1 MDSKLKRIIILIIIL
16 ILVAINI
23 KIFISNN
30 SESKTNNVATNNN
43 IVNENTTNTNSTN
56 NVNEIIQSM
65 NSKTDQDI
73 NSQLSGMSEI
83 SRVKTY
89 FGKFIRCI
97 ERDDYQNAFNMIN
110 DTFKKNKF
118 NNNVDDFKNYINENF
133 PDGNIVVSYDSA
145 ERKGEIYVLNVT
157 IGSMNN
163 SSSYEKRKFTIVIRE
178 NGENDFSISF
188 SNLE

>member
-1 MDSKLKRIIILIIIL
+1 MDLKLKRIIISIIIL

-30 SESKTNNVATNNN
+30 SDSKTNNISTNTTNN
-43 IVNENTTNTNSTN
+43 IVNENTTNTTN
-56 NVNEIIQSM
+56 NVNVVIQSM

-73 NSQLSGMSEI
+73 NSQLSSMSEA
-83 SRVKTY
+83 SRIKTY
-89 FGKFIRCI
+89 FGKFIRSI
-97 ERDDYQNAFNMIN
+97 ERKDYQNAFDMLN
-110 DTFKKNKF
+110 DTFKQNKF
-118 NNNVDDFKNYINENF
+118 NNNVENFKNYIDENF
-133 PDGNIVVSYDSA
+133 PDGNIVVSYDSF

-157 IGSMNN
+157 ISSMNN